1 MDTFLGNLQ
10 CHVPGH
16 KVPDLKVKI
25 FLKREDE
32 PESYTFIS

>member
-1 MDTFLGNLQ
+1 MDTFLGNLLY
-10 CHVPGH
+10 HIPGH

-32 PESYTFIS
+32 PKLYTLIS